1 LGLDRDVVVRLCK
14 EVSAEYGVVEPA
26 TFNGPGQTVVAG
38 LNEAVDELLR
48 RAKEA
53 GAKRAVPLAVSGPFH
68 SSLLRQ
74 AGEKLKAV
82 LEELPWRTPQVP
94 VVANVTASAL
104 QEVASIQR

>member
-1 LGLDRDVVVRLCK
+1 
-14 EVSAEYGVVEPA
+14 
-26 TFNGPGQTVVAG
+26 

-104 QEVASIQR
+104 QEVASIQRALVEQVSLAVRWEESVQYMLEQGVTTFVEIG